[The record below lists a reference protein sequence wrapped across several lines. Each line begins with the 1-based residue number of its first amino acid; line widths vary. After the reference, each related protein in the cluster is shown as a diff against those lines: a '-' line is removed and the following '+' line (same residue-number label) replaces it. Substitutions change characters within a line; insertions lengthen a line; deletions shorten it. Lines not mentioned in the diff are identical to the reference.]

1 VVKHHTLLAGILVL
15 FGGYILYIQQ
25 MPSRGLVGPDEPR
38 YASIAREMAQ
48 SGDWVTPR
56 LNGEPWF
63 EKPALLYWLGA
74 AADNFGIEDD
84 QATRLPVALLSI
96 AFLCFFYWQLR
107 REFGPPAAAYA
118 TLILATSAGWVA
130 YSQVG
135 VFDIPLAV
143 FVSSALLILLPWIAN
158 PSAANRWRIAAF
170 GALLGAAFL
179 AKGLVGPAIAF
190 LALLSVCRDRKPLQV
205 ARDLFHPRA
214 LVSFAVLALPWY
226 VLCYLQNG
234 PAFLNEFFW
243 RHHVDRIASES
254 IQHVEPFWYY
264 VPVLLGALLPWTP
277 LLAAIPK
284 ADFRGDARLRFLLV
298 WSAGTFVM
306 FSLVTNK
313 LPGYLLPLLPPLAA
327 LAGIRLAA
335 APIPRTALAAAAA
348 AWVMLPLAERVL
360 PGAKTWAWSNFTSI
374 RARI

>member
-1 VVKHHTLLAGILVL
+1 VLKHHTLLAAILVL
-15 FGGYILYIQQ
+15 FGGYILYIHQ

-74 AADNFGIEDD
+74 AATNFGIEDD
-84 QATRLPVALLSI
+84 RATRLPVALLSI

-205 ARDLFHPRA
+205 ARDLFHPRV

-243 RHHVDRIASES
+243 RHHVDRVCRGFEDRSNLILQKINQAGELHDENDHRDTDKEGFKRHHNDKYIPDASHLVGRGFRAQQE
-254 IQHVEPFWYY
+254 VERGDQTCNEEGNENRSPNDDRS
-264 VPVLLGALLPWTP
+264 
-277 LLAAIPK
+277 LLAVC
-284 ADFRGDARLRFLLV
+284 FFL
-298 WSAGTFVM
+298 SGEI
-306 FSLVTNK
+306 SHS
-313 LPGYLLPLLPPLAA
+313 G
-327 LAGIRLAA
+327 
-335 APIPRTALAAAAA
+335 RTC
-348 AWVMLPLAERVL
+348 
-360 PGAKTWAWSNFTSI
+360 FI
-374 RARI
+374 C